1 MFCSKTLFLLNYKFI
16 LYKLGKIMSYVPNT
30 KDELQEMISEI
41 GVENFDELLVSL
53 PQSVK
58 VIEKF
63 NIFPSLSETE
73 VISLLNGYSKR
84 NVNVNDVSC
93 FIGGGAYDHWVP
105 AIVPMVIDRGEFKTA
120 YTPYQAEVSQGTLQA
135 MYEFQSMICDLT
147 AMDVANA
154 SMLDG
159 GSALAE
165 AVLMSYALNNKK
177 KFVFAGTINPNYI
190 KILKTLTAGKGLS
203 FEFACLPSGTCDLE
217 KLEQLVDDKV
227 SAVIVQQPN
236 FFGNIEDVFEIEKI
250 AHNKKS
256 LLISAVDPI
265 TLGVLVAPG
274 EYKADIV
281 VGEGQTLGIPLS
293 FGGPY
298 LGIFAT
304 RQDFIR
310 KMPGRISGMTIDIDG
325 KRAFVL
331 TLQTREQQIK
341 RERAT
346 SNICTNQG
354 LMMLAATVYLSVLG
368 KSGIKELG
376 EICFRKAHFLANEI
390 TKIPGFNLL
399 SEKPFFR
406 EFLISTPV
414 EPRNIIKS
422 AKNEKLLPGL
432 DISKFYKD
440 RKGLLIAVTEK
451 RTDEELNRLV
461 EFLWKF
467 SL

>member
-1 MFCSKTLFLLNYKFI
+1 MLCSIIHFLLNCNLI
-16 LYKLGKIMSYVPNT
+16 LYKFEKIMSYVPNT
-30 KDELQEMISEI
+30 KDELHEMINEI
-41 GVENFDELLVSL
+41 GVKHFDELLVSI

-58 VIEKF
+58 VTEKF
-63 NIFPSLSETE
+63 NLFPSLSETE
-73 VISLLNGYSKR
+73 VISLLNRYSKR
-84 NVNVNDVSC
+84 NVNVNDVVC

-105 AIVPMVIDRGEFKTA
+105 AIVPMVIDRSEFKTA

-147 AMDVANA
+147 GMDVANA
-154 SMLDG
+154 SMLDC

-165 AVLMSYALNNKK
+165 AILMSYALNNKK
-177 KFVFAGTINPNYI
+177 RFVFAGTINPNYI
-190 KILKTLTAGKGLS
+190 KISKTLTAGKGLS
-203 FEFACLPSGTCDLE
+203 FEFACLPDGTCDLE
-217 KLEQLVDDKV
+217 KLEQLVDDNV

-236 FFGNIEDVFEIEKI
+236 FLGNIEDVFEIEKI
-250 AHNKKS
+250 AHNKKA
-256 LLISAVDPI
+256 LFISVVDPI
-265 TLGVLVAPG
+265 MLGVLVSPG
-274 EYKADIV
+274 EYRADIV

-304 RQDFIR
+304 RQEFIR
-310 KMPGRISGMTIDIDG
+310 KMPGRLSGMTIDMDG
-325 KRAFVL
+325 QRAFVL

-354 LMMLAATVYLSVLG
+354 LMMLAATVYLAVLG
-368 KSGIKELG
+368 KSGIKELA
-376 EICFRKAHFLANEI
+376 EICFRKAHFLAKEI
-390 TKIPGFNLL
+390 SNIPGFELS

-406 EFLISTPV
+406 EFLVSTHV
-414 EPRNIIKS
+414 EPSDIIKS

-451 RTDEELNRLV
+451 RSDDELKRLV
-461 EFLWKF
+461 DFLRKF